1 MEKYFNVWNGF
12 SLICPDLKDDER
24 FFLVGD
30 SSEMVSSKYS
40 FQIEACNNKTV
51 SELTNGRVTKCK
63 MQSEIDAKVNQVQ
76 LDTWQLYNQMDYT
89 LMTDDPLFKVQKI
102 VQSMPLK
109 SDVYFKTVM
118 TFRQHYVKLIDKYL

>member
-63 MQSEIDAKVNQVQ
+63 M
-76 LDTWQLYNQMDYT
+76 
-89 LMTDDPLFKVQKI
+89 
-102 VQSMPLK
+102 
-109 SDVYFKTVM
+109 
-118 TFRQHYVKLIDKYL
+118 